1 MKYLTDLLARRADLG
16 PQRIAFTSSLT
27 GENTSYAALHERTGR
42 AASLLAALGVE
53 AGDRVGVLCRNR
65 VEFFEVLFACA
76 RVGAIGLPLNWRS
89 PAPELAP
96 LLADAAP
103 KVLFYGI
110 EDAGTA
116 HALSQP
122 GLQMIGFDLAQDYPA
137 GLAAHAPHAGR
148 ERWPAED
155 IWYMLYTSGTTGR
168 PKAVIQTYGMAMV
181 NAINIGQAV
190 GLTGQDVTLNFLP
203 LFHTAGINLY
213 TLPALIHG
221 ARVVILPGFD
231 AGVMIDMLAAGE
243 LTAFFGVP
251 AVYQLLSLH
260 PRFAEVDLSRVRTWG
275 CGGAPLPDALVHTF
289 AARGAMVCNG
299 FGMTETGPTAFL
311 MDPEQAPHRIG
322 SVGKTQILSQCRIV
336 SPEGRPLPPGEVGEL
351 QLTGPGITPGYWR
364 QPEATATAF
373 TADGWLRTGDLAR
386 ADAEGYVYVAGRL
399 KEMFISGGE
408 NVYPA
413 EVENVLALHPRVLEA
428 AVIGVPDARW
438 GEVGH
443 AFLMA
448 RDGATLEAEELRAFC
463 KARLAGFKVPTV
475 FHVVAD
481 FPRTA
486 AGKVQKHLLPRPAPE
501 GSL

>member
-1 MKYLTDLLARRADLG
+1 MRYLTDLLARRAYLG
-16 PQRIAFTSSLT
+16 PNRVAFTSPLTGSSLT
-27 GENTSYAALHERTGR
+27 YAELHDRAGR
-42 AASLLAALGVE
+42 AASLLQAMGVE
-53 AGDRVGVLCRNR
+53 AGDRVGLLCRNR

-96 LLADAAP
+96 LLADATP
-103 KVLFYGI
+103 KVLFYGA
-110 EDAGTA
+110 EDAATA
-116 HALSQP
+116 HALRQP
-122 GLQMIGFDLAQDYPA
+122 GLQHVGFDAADGYPA
-137 GLAAHAPHAGR
+137 RLAGQPLHPGR
-148 ERWPAED
+148 DRWPADD
-155 IWYMLYTSGTTGR
+155 IWYLLYTSGTTGK

-221 ARVVILPGFD
+221 ARVAILPGFD

-289 AARGAMVCNG
+289 ASRGAMVCNG

-336 SPEGRPLPPGEVGEL
+336 GPDGHPLPPGEVGEL

-364 QPEATATAF
+364 QPEATAATF
-373 TADGWLRTGDLAR
+373 TADGWLKTGDLAR
-386 ADAEGYVYVAGRL
+386 ADAEGYVYIAGRL

-413 EVENVLALHPRVLEA
+413 EVENVLALHPGVLEA

-443 AFLMA
+443 AFVMA
-448 RDGATLEAEELRAFC
+448 RDGARLEADDLRAFC
-463 KARLAGFKVPTV
+463 RGRLAGFKVPV
-475 FHVVAD
+475 AFHTVAD
-481 FPRTA
+481 FPRTPS
-486 AGKVQKHLLPRPAPE
+486 GKVQKHLLPRPPVE
-501 GSL
+501 GTP